1 MAQKVE
7 KFKRKTH
14 IERTGP
20 AWRSESMSS
29 EEESLSP
36 LEKKVKSTD
45 HMESESGS
53 ETDDVVATL
62 GVVKKVMPKIELV
75 LEKLDKMEKK
85 LDSLESYVKVVDG
98 KVNRLQEKVEHFES
112 FSKDAA
118 LSLKVLDEG
127 MSFMN
132 SEIEIMKENIK
143 LWEEKTARVERKLQG
158 EIETLRD
165 EKLYM
170 EVYQR
175 RENLRFYGIR
185 ESSGTTEENVKEVLV
200 GFMQNEL
207 DISEAHTIEFQRIH
221 RIGRLNPSQ
230 DKPRPIIARFLR
242 YSYRE
247 LVMSR
252 ANKLKGKGLG
262 ISADL
267 PKDIVNRRK
276 QSMPKFKKAKED
288 GQSAYFK
295 RSEPDKL
302 YIEGIRVY

>member
-1 MAQKVE
+1 ME

-14 IERTGP
+14 IERTGS
-20 AWRSESMSS
+20 AWISESISS
-29 EEESLSP
+29 EEDSLSP
-36 LEKKVKSTD
+36 LGKKVKSTD

-53 ETDDVVATL
+53 ETDDVVAAL
-62 GVVKKVMPKIELV
+62 EVVKKVMPKIELV

-85 LDSLESYVKVVDG
+85 LANLESYVKVVDG
-98 KVNRLQEKVEHFES
+98 KVNRLQEKVERFES
-112 FSKDAA
+112 FSKEAA
-118 LSLKVLDEG
+118 SSLKVLDEG
-127 MSFMN
+127 MSFAN
-132 SEIEIMKENIK
+132 SEIENKKEKMKH
-143 LWEEKTARVERKLQG
+143 WEKSLQDKTARVERKLQG

-185 ESSGTTEENVKEVLV
+185 DASGSTEENVKEVLV

-207 DISEAHTIEFQRIH
+207 DISEADTIEFQRIH

-242 YSYRE
+242 YSDRE

-252 ANKLKGKGLG
+252 AKKLTGKGFG
-262 ISADL
+262 ISADF
-267 PKDIVNRRK
+267 PKDIVKRRK
-276 QSMPKFKKAKED
+276 ELMPKFKKAKEE
-288 GQSAYFK
+288 GQSAFFK

-302 YIEGIRVY
+302 YVEGIRVY